1 MPIVSIIVPVY
12 NVEKY
17 INRCIDS
24 ILAQTFNDWEC
35 ILVDDGSPDKSGDIC
50 DEYAARDSR
59 IRVIHKQNGGVSSAR
74 NAGLDV
80 AHGEYIYF
88 IDSDDYVELEA
99 LELLL
104 SKAKQSEADI
114 MVHGIV
120 NDYIYK
126 QSSTAVKYVS
136 LPEKDYSTILEMAD
150 RWGLLKGPVNKLF
163 KNSIIKNKSLRFDE
177 SISYGEDTKFT
188 FEYLVHCHSIAFV
201 PRHLYHYCF
210 RNKDSLTSKD
220 YPFDFWIKT
229 AEMLRDI
236 RLPIMTS
243 FHMPLSY
250 LDFVHFVYV
259 MHVSKAIKS
268 LYVFKL
274 PLSKRLRAI
283 KECGKFPELL
293 HFRKEFR
300 YLNRM
305 VFLLKSPLM
314 LDIAARIAKKFN
326 TQLF

>member
-1 MPIVSIIVPVY
+1 MPKISIIVPVY
-12 NVEKY
+12 KVENY
-17 INRCIDS
+17 LSQCVDS
-24 ILAQTFNDWEC
+24 ILNQTFADWEC
-35 ILVDDGSPDKSGDIC
+35 ILVDDGSPDGSGVIC
-50 DEYAARDSR
+50 DEYAQKDAR
-59 IRVIHKQNGGVSSAR
+59 IHVIHKENRGVSAAR
-74 NAGLDV
+74 NTGLS
-80 AHGEYIYF
+80 AAQSEYIYF
-88 IDSDDYVELEA
+88 IDSDDYVEREA

-126 QSSTAVKYVS
+126 HSSTAVKYVS
-136 LPEKDYSTILEMAD
+136 LPEKDYSTILEMSD

-163 KNSIIKNKSLRFDE
+163 KNSIIKNKALRFDE

-283 KECGKFPELL
+283 MECGKFPELQ
-293 HFRKEFR
+293 HFRKEFQ

-305 VFLLKSPLM
+305 VFLLKSPLI
-314 LDIAARIAKKFN
+314 LDIAVRIAKKIN
-326 TQLF
+326 KQLF

>member
-1 MPIVSIIVPVY
+1 MPKISIIVPVY
-12 NVEKY
+12 KVENY
-17 INRCIDS
+17 LSQCVDS
-24 ILAQTFNDWEC
+24 ILNQTFADWEC
-35 ILVDDGSPDKSGDIC
+35 ILVDDGSPDGSGVIC
-50 DEYAARDSR
+50 DEYAQKDTR
-59 IRVIHKQNGGVSSAR
+59 IHVIHKENRGVSSAR
-74 NAGLDV
+74 NTGLS
-80 AHGEYIYF
+80 AAQGEYIYF
-88 IDSDDYVELEA
+88 IDSDDYVEREA

-220 YPFDFWIKT
+220 YPFDFWIKI

-236 RLPIMTS
+236 RRPIMRS
-243 FHMPLSY
+243 FNMPLSY
-250 LDFVHFVYV
+250 RDFVYSVFAS
-259 MHVSKAIKS
+259 HVSKAIKS
-268 LYVFKL
+268 LYVYQL
-274 PLSKRLRAI
+274 PL
-283 KECGKFPELL
+283 
-293 HFRKEFR
+293 
-300 YLNRM
+300 
-305 VFLLKSPLM
+305 
-314 LDIAARIAKKFN
+314 RII
-326 TQLF
+326 LI

>member
-17 INRCIDS
+17 ISRCIDS

-59 IRVIHKQNGGVSSAR
+59 IRVIHKQNGGVSFAR
-74 NAGLDV
+74 NAGLS
-80 AHGEYIYF
+80 AAQGEYIYF
-88 IDSDDYVELEA
+88 IDSDDYVEREA

-126 QSSTAVKYVS
+126 HSSTAVKYVS
-136 LPEKDYSTILEMAD
+136 LPEKDYSTILEMSD

-163 KNSIIKNKSLRFDE
+163 KNSIIKNKALRFDE

-283 KECGKFPELL
+283 MECGKFPELQ
-293 HFRKEFR
+293 HFRKEFQ

-305 VFLLKSPLM
+305 VFLLKSPLI
-314 LDIAARIAKKFN
+314 LDIAVRIAKKIN
-326 TQLF
+326 KQLF

>member
-1 MPIVSIIVPVY
+1 MPKVSIIVPVY
-12 NVEKY
+12 KVENY
-17 INRCIDS
+17 LSQCIDS
-24 ILAQTFNDWEC
+24 ILGQTFTDWEC
-35 ILVDDGSPDKSGDIC
+35 ILVDDGSPDGSGVIC
-50 DEYAARDSR
+50 DEYAQKDTR
-59 IRVIHKQNGGVSSAR
+59 IHVIHKENRGVSAAR
-74 NAGLDV
+74 NTGLS
-80 AHGEYIYF
+80 AAQGEYIYF
-88 IDSDDYVELEA
+88 IDSDDYVEREA

-114 MVHGIV
+114 MVHGLV

-126 QSSTAVKYVS
+126 HSSTAVKYGS

-163 KNSIIKNKSLRFDE
+163 KNSIIKNKALRFDE

-188 FEYLVHCHSIAFV
+188 FEYLAHCHSIAFV

-250 LDFVHFVYV
+250 LDFVHFVYA

-268 LYVFKL
+268 LYIFKV
-274 PLSKRLRAI
+274 SFSDRMSAI
-283 KECGKFPELL
+283 KECRKFPELQ

-314 LDIAARIAKKFN
+314 LDFAVRMARKFN
-326 TQLF
+326 KQLF